1 MTALLANPTVADLF
15 SLCQRMCAEEKDQFC
30 AATGSETYDPEAAV
44 RALVGVAGWQFC
56 LLGDSGIPVA
66 AGGFFQVRPK
76 VWQTWMVVADGGW
89 ERYWR
94 EITKSCRRMMAQLF
108 ASGECHRIETVALA
122 SRTKA
127 GRWYMKALGERF
139 EGVARAWF
147 PDGRDAAI
155 YAKVKE

>member
-1 MTALLANPTVADLF
+1 MTARQRTERRERQIVMKGRDSHRCTVFDITKHEDRRLW
-15 SLCQRMCAEEKDQFC
+15 
-30 AATGSETYDPEAAV
+30 
-44 RALVGVAGWQFC
+44 GWIR
-56 LLGDSGIPVA
+56 GGNSSGYV
-66 AGGFFQVRPK
+66 QVMHLR
-76 VWQTWMVVADGGW
+76 G
-89 ERYWR
+89 RYWR

>member
-1 MTALLANPTVADLF
+1 MTALLANPAIVELFDL
-15 SLCQRMCAEEKDQFC
+15 CNRMCAEEKDQFC
-30 AATGSETYDPEAAV
+30 AATGAAVYDPEAAARV
-44 RALVGVAGWQFC
+44 LVGIGGWQFC
-56 LLGDSGIPVA
+56 LLDDAGAPVA
-66 AGGFFQVRPK
+66 AGGFVEVRPM
-76 VWQTWMVVADGGW
+76 VWQSWMVVAEGGW
-89 ERYWR
+89 ESHWR
-94 EITKSCRRMMAQLF
+94 ELTKSCRRMMKRLF
-108 ASGECHRIETVALA
+108 GSGKCHRIETVALA